1 MKRRILSIL
10 PTILFL
16 GLLTAL
22 VSVRSATSAQSIHS
36 MAVEPGYL
44 AQYST
49 DGENWYTLA
58 DADSL
63 PKTDSHILYL
73 RMSFLSDRPE
83 GLNMSFYLNHLFFS
97 MAVRRSFPTFPMR
110 RVTSRLG
117 ICAAPN
123 GILCVHRVSPAR
135 I

>member
-44 AQYST
+44 AQARLSIKCNTLREDLSGVFQPRHFLGRLFNRST
-49 DGENWYTLA
+49 
-58 DADSL
+58 
-63 PKTDSHILYL
+63 
-73 RMSFLSDRPE
+73 
-83 GLNMSFYLNHLFFS
+83 
-97 MAVRRSFPTFPMR
+97 VRRRSSSEIVRKSKPF
-110 RVTSRLG
+110 G
-117 ICAAPN
+117 
-123 GILCVHRVSPAR
+123 
-135 I
+135 

>member
-44 AQYST
+44 AQARLSIKCNTLREDLSGGFSNPDISWDGYST
-49 DGENWYTLA
+49 DRPSGGGLRPKSFGSQ
-58 DADSL
+58 SL
-63 PKTDSHILYL
+63 LD
-73 RMSFLSDRPE
+73 
-83 GLNMSFYLNHLFFS
+83 
-97 MAVRRSFPTFPMR
+97 RRSAADHLCF
-110 RVTSRLG
+110 RLCLSATEHG
-117 ICAAPN
+117 ALRNKQRC
-123 GILCVHRVSPAR
+123 
-135 I
+135 

>member
-44 AQYST
+44 AQ
-49 DGENWYTLA
+49 A
-58 DADSL
+58 
-63 PKTDSHILYL
+63 
-73 RMSFLSDRPE
+73 RLSIKC
-83 GLNMSFYLNHLFFS
+83 NINFF
-97 MAVRRSFPTFPMR
+97 RRFPTKTFAW
-110 RVTSRLG
+110 S
-117 ICAAPN
+117 I
-123 GILCVHRVSPAR
+123 ID
-135 I
+135 

>member
-44 AQYST
+44 AQARLSIKC
-49 DGENWYTLA
+49 NTLIE
-58 DADSL
+58 D
-63 PKTDSHILYL
+63 
-73 RMSFLSDRPE
+73 LS
-83 GLNMSFYLNHLFFS
+83 G
-97 MAVRRSFPTFPMR
+97 SFPTQTFPGTVIQQIDR
-110 RVTSRLG
+110 PAEVFVRNRTEVKAFWIEKAQQT
-117 ICAAPN
+117 ICIFVCASLPRSM
-123 GILCVHRVSPAR
+123 GLCEINRGVEVFFYLVE
-135 I
+135 